1 MASSGCV
8 SPKFFASIEC
18 DSAERA
24 GARLV
29 SESVAATSA
38 AGVAEVLSE
47 P

>member
-8 SPKFFASIEC
+8 SPKSFASIDC

-29 SESVAATSA
+29 SEFVVATST
-38 AGVAEVLSE
+38 AGAAEVRRE